1 MLQTVAKRSTL
12 FAPRAVAAVTQRGLA
27 IDGMKG
33 YSDKERGEEIVYF
46 KKEEEKLLRQ
56 LLAKVAQSASQHDVE
71 GAKAAKAESEKALDS
86 IIGSKLSPAEK
97 EALLKWKNSH

>member
-1 MLQTVAKRSTL
+1 
-12 FAPRAVAAVTQRGLA
+12 
-27 IDGMKG
+27 MKG

-71 GAKAAKAESEKALDS
+71 GAKAAKAESEKALDQS